1 MNSQTRGDEVYT
13 TFRGKMSLQIT
24 TKTFQT
30 LWEVFSF
37 FLKLIYVLCQCKKH
51 QCSCCSVCSQNN
63 AYGFFFFFMSLGCNF
78 FRSVGYVS
86 RDVLRSQVFEQWF
99 SALCVWRRFRDHRK
113 TADANFQG
121 SYGRVGG
128 KDTEPRVAPEMH
140 PSAFVC
146 VNVKERKKVCV

>member
-63 AYGFFFFFMSLGCNF
+63 AYVFFSSLCRQVAIFFVPLAMSAEMYSGHKYLNNGFLHSVFGAGFGIIGKLQMQI
-78 FRSVGYVS
+78 FRVAMGELVG
-86 RDVLRSQVFEQWF
+86 RILNLELPLRCIHQH
-99 SALCVWRRFRDHRK
+99 LCV
-113 TADANFQG
+113 
-121 SYGRVGG
+121 
-128 KDTEPRVAPEMH
+128 
-140 PSAFVC
+140 
-146 VNVKERKKVCV
+146 